1 MVRVLRFMAAH
12 PWGVLALAL
21 ALSALTLPSVYDFRA
36 GQARVSFD
44 PSSDQLL
51 ASADEAGAFYE
62 LTRRLFGSD
71 ETLTVGLLADDAFAS
86 EPLSSLLRVSRRLR
100 ELPGVH
106 HVSSLATIPVPR
118 ADPDGIG
125 FAPLL
130 GRVPDGEA
138 GRAALRSEALS
149 NPMLAGRVVSRD
161 GRLAAVVVTFDDI
174 PDSELF
180 ARRLDTVIAD
190 AARAEAR
197 GVEVQVT
204 GMPRLKRASTEVTA
218 AALRAR
224 LPLALVLVLAALTFA
239 FKTARGMLLPL
250 VTVALA
256 QLWTFALLG
265 ALGRP
270 LTSATIVV
278 PLVLA
283 ILSLVYPVHVIAAY
297 YDEIRE
303 APERAPADSMVRALR
318 RVGLPMLLAALTTA
332 VSLLAAL
339 VTPVSALREFAVLGL
354 AGILVA
360 FAASVTVTPAMLLA
374 FGRPT
379 GFGRGKG
386 PLPPD
391 RFARF
396 ASATARF
403 AVRRRRPVIIAFA
416 LLFVVSAAA
425 AARVRSSTD
434 LPHAFPPGDPF
445 RVDFDAL
452 NRRLEG
458 VTTLNV
464 VVEGDARDALT
475 SPANLR
481 ELESLERWLEARP
494 EIGSVTSLVDWL
506 KLEHRAAADGA
517 PDAFTLPAN
526 ASFAGE
532 LFALGR
538 GDEQDAL
545 VDAACQRANLVVHTR
560 AVSTAE
566 IRDLSAL
573 LEKRLA
579 ELPPTLHG
587 KVTGQPIAF
596 QRLADALIT
605 TQLRSLVLALGVAYA
620 VLSLLFLSPWAGLRA
635 LLPSAVTLAFCFG
648 FFGAV
653 NAPLSLATSIVPP
666 IALGFALNGTIHY
679 FARFSAEARR
689 LADEEAAAVRSLVGA
704 GRPVTF
710 ATHALCLGFVVLA
723 TSPLGE
729 LRWLGWTATSALGVA
744 WLCAFVLAPALCAE
758 LQVVTLWDTLSL
770 DLGQTPQRS
779 IPLLRDLTTA
789 QCRIVAQHGMQRR
802 APAGQP
808 LLRSG
813 DEGREMFL
821 VIAGALQA
829 SIETPAGRQVL
840 NRFTRG
846 DLVGEVSF
854 YTRKHSAEIDV
865 VEPARLLRLTE
876 RGLARLER
884 RAPRISAV
892 LYRNLARILA
902 TRVAE
907 TTQRIR

>member
-1 MVRVLRFMAAH
+1 MSRVLRFMAAH

-44 PSSDQLL
+44 PSSDRLL
-51 ASADEAGAFYE
+51 ASSDEAGVFYE

-71 ETLTVGLLADDAFAS
+71 ETLTVGLLADDAFAV
-86 EPLSSLLRVSRRLR
+86 EPLASLLRVSRTLQA
-100 ELPGVH
+100 LPGVH
-106 HVSSLATIPVPR
+106 HVSSLATVPVPR
-118 ADPDGIG
+118 AEPDGIR

-130 GRVPDGEA
+130 GSVPDDEA
-138 GRAALRSEALS
+138 GRAALRAAALA

-161 GRLAAVVVTFDDI
+161 GRLAAVVVSFDDA
-174 PDSELF
+174 PDGELF
-180 ARRLDTVIAD
+180 AHGLDTAIAS

-204 GMPRLKRASTEVTA
+204 GTPRLRRASTEVTA

-224 LPLALVLVLAALTFA
+224 LPLAIVLVFAALTFA

-250 VTVALA
+250 VTVGLA

-265 ALGRP
+265 TLGRP
-270 LTSATIVV
+270 LTGATLAV
-278 PLVLA
+278 PLVLS

-297 YDEIRE
+297 YDELRE

-379 GFGRGKG
+379 GFARGKA

-391 RFARF
+391 RFTRF

-416 LLFVVSAAA
+416 LLFAVSAAA
-425 AARVRSSTD
+425 AMRVHSSTD

-458 VTTLNV
+458 VTTLEV

-475 SPANLR
+475 SPANLH
-481 ELESLERWLEARP
+481 ELEGLEQWLEARP

-517 PDAFTLPAN
+517 PEALTLPAT
-526 ASFAGE
+526 AGFAGE
-532 LFALGR
+532 LLALGR
-538 GDEQDAL
+538 GDEQDGL
-545 VDAACQRANLVVHTR
+545 IDAACQRANLVVHTR

-566 IRDLSAL
+566 IRALSAQ

-579 ELPPTLHG
+579 QLPPTLHG
-587 KVTGQPIAF
+587 RVTGQPVAF
-596 QRLADALIT
+596 QRLADAMVM

-635 LLPSAVTLAFCFG
+635 LFPSAVTLAFCFG

-729 LRWLGWTATSALGVA
+729 LRWLGWTATCALGVA
-744 WLCAFVLAPALCAE
+744 WLCAFVLAPALCGD
-758 LQVVTLWDTLSL
+758 LHVVTLWDTLSL
-770 DLGQTPQRS
+770 DLGQAPQSS
-779 IPLLRDLTTA
+779 IPLLRDLSNA
-789 QCRIVAQHGMQRR
+789 QCRIVAQHGTQRR

-821 VIAGALQA
+821 VIDGALQA

-846 DLVGEVSF
+846 DLVGEVGF
-854 YTRKHSAEIDV
+854 YTRKHSAELEVI
-865 VEPARLLRLTE
+865 EPARLLRLTE

-884 RAPRISAV
+884 SAPRISAV

-907 TTQRIR
+907 TTQRVR